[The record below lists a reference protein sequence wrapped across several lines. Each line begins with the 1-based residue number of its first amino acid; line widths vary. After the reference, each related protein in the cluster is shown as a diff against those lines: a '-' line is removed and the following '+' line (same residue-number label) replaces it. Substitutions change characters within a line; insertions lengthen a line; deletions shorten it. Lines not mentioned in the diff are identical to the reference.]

1 MQLLLNALIAGSL
14 AALIA
19 GGLAL
24 VYGVLGVFNLA
35 LGQTALVGGYVTWWL
50 IQIAGLPLMIAIP
63 GGLLAGML
71 TAWLTFELCV
81 GPFYKH
87 HRFLPIVTTIAW
99 SMILD
104 AVILLGFEERPKS
117 ILPGAKHM
125 LPIGDLTLSQEQLML
140 IVATVL
146 IMAIFA
152 WVLHA
157 TPFGRRVRATVQHSD
172 AARSLGISA
181 SVLHRVLF
189 VGSGMLAAA
198 GGIFIGIDQALT
210 PTFGF
215 PLTIKAYA
223 AVIAGGKGNVWG
235 AIVGAYLIA
244 LVEQFAIGVPWWNGQ
259 YLSSGYQSAIGLFFI
274 IIFLLLRPQ
283 GLFGSRIRTA

>member
-14 AALIA
+14 AALMA

-35 LGQTALVGGYVTWWL
+35 LGQTALVGGYVAWWL
-50 IQIAGLPLMIAIP
+50 TQVAGLPLIVALP
-63 GGLLAGML
+63 GGLLAGAI
-71 TAWLTFELCV
+71 TAWITFEVCI
-81 GPFYKH
+81 GPFYRH

-99 SMILD
+99 SMVLD
-104 AVILLGFEERPKS
+104 AVLLLAFEERPKS

-125 LPIGDLTLSQEQLML
+125 LPIGDLTLSQEQLAL
-140 IVATVL
+140 IIATMMVMGL
-146 IMAIFA
+146 FA
-152 WVLHA
+152 WLLHGTA
-157 TPFGRRVRATVQHSD
+157 FGRRVRATVQHSD
-172 AARSLGISA
+172 AARSLGISSA
-181 SVLHRVLF
+181 FLHRCLF
-189 VGSGMLAAA
+189 IGSGLLAAG

-235 AIVGAYLIA
+235 AVAGAYLLSLI
-244 LVEQFAIGVPWWNGQ
+244 EQLAIGVSWWNGM
-259 YLSSGYQSAIGLFFI
+259 YIPAGYQSAIGLFVI
-274 IIFLLLRPQ
+274 ILFLLLRPQ
-283 GLFGSRIRTA
+283 GLFGHRVRTA